1 MSLDRYACQVRLARI
16 GAEGQQ
22 RLAASTAVVV
32 GVGATGSVIAE
43 SLARAGVGRLRLVD
57 RDVLEL
63 SNLARQTLYDEED
76 VAAALPKA
84 EAARRRLAR
93 INGAVTLEARV
104 ADVEAR
110 TVRGLLAGADVVLDG
125 TDNFATRF
133 VINDACLAQGTPW
146 VYAGVVG
153 TWVHGFPIV
162 PGRTPCFRC
171 YLEEPPPP
179 GAVET
184 CETAGVLGAAVQVC
198 GGLAAAEGIK
208 LLLGAVDEV
217 AEGLLT
223 LDVWSRESRRIG
235 LSRWPDC
242 PACAGRYDFLE
253 GTAQTAELCGQD
265 AVAVRAAQPDARV
278 DLGVVAERLRPLG
291 ELEAQNPFLLRFAP
305 REPAGLKVTLFV
317 DGRAL
322 VKGTRDPA
330 VARSVVARFVGA

>member
-1 MSLDRYACQVRLARI
+1 MSLDRYACQVRLARV
-16 GAEGQQ
+16 GAAGQR
-22 RLAASTAVVV
+22 RLAEATAVVV

-63 SNLARQTLYDEED
+63 SNLARQTLYDEAD
-76 VAAALPKA
+76 VAEALPKA

-93 INGAVTLEARV
+93 VNGAVALEARV

-110 TVRGLLAGADVVLDG
+110 TVRGLLEGADVVLDG
-125 TDNFATRF
+125 TDNFLTRF
-133 VINDACLAQGTPW
+133 VLNDACLAQGTPW

-153 TWVHGFPIV
+153 TTVHGFPVV
-162 PGRTPCFRC
+162 PGATPCFRC
-171 YLEEPPPP
+171 YLEAPPPP

-208 LLLGAVDEV
+208 LLLGQGDQA
-217 AEGLLT
+217 ATGLLT
-223 LDVWSRESRRIG
+223 LDVWTRDSRRLG
-235 LSRWPDC
+235 LTRWPDC
-242 PACAGRYDFLE
+242 PACAGRYEFLE
-253 GTAQTAELCGQD
+253 GSAATAELCGQD
-265 AVAVRAAQPDARV
+265 AVAVRAPRPDARV
-278 DLGVVAERLRPLG
+278 DLAAVAARLEPLG
-291 ELEAQNPFLLRFAP
+291 RIEARNAFLIRFAP
-305 REPAGLKVTLFV
+305 REPADVVVTLFC

-330 VARSVVARFVGA
+330 FARTVVARFVGG